1 MGISVVRPAVALL
14 TTLLL
19 VWAGCSA
26 QPAPTE
32 PPPVTTPTSAVI
44 VTPTALPT
52 VTTPLNTIPALT
64 IAPRPTSAIRLTPL
78 PASPLTLTPV
88 RRPTP
93 GSANI
98 AAATAPPVAT
108 SATVPKPSVA
118 PTRPSEPAGR
128 SRASD
133 PRLARAVQV
142 VSDSLAVSRGLS
154 FRDTVKPQLVT
165 RGEMAAYI
173 RSAIK
178 SEEQEELAKTQE
190 LYWLLGLLRPSVEL
204 YPLYLDLLGEQVA
217 GLFDLDTEDLL
228 VVAGALPLDAL
239 SKITLAHELTHA
251 LQQQRF
257 DARTLVE
264 ASEVNQDRALAMLAL
279 LEGDATLSSVVYITT
294 NLDLT
299 EILALGAEGASGA
312 TPVYDKAPPVIQK
325 TLLFPYEA
333 GLGFVTAL
341 RQGRGVWRPVNEAYG
356 RPPVSTEQILH
367 PARYLAGEAPK
378 KVALPPVLPLLTG
391 DWELLLEDVMGEFIL
406 RTYLES
412 GVAKPAAARAAS
424 GWGGDQ
430 FRLLRD
436 SAGGRIFVMLH
447 QWDTGNDAQ
456 EFFDVYEG
464 FTDSTATWAAKD
476 AVGNSV
482 RWDAEGRSVVLVLDQ
497 DRTLVGIAPDPE
509 TADLVATLIHK

>member
-52 VTTPLNTIPALT
+52 VTPPLNTIPALT

-98 AAATAPPVAT
+98 AATAPAVAT

-118 PTRPSEPAGR
+118 PTRSIEPAGG
-128 SRASD
+128 SRALD
-133 PRLARAVQV
+133 PRLTRAVQV
-142 VSDSLAVSRGLS
+142 
-154 FRDTVKPQLVT
+154 VKPQLVT
-165 RGEMAAYI
+165 REEMAAYI

-239 SKITLAHELTHA
+239 SKITLAHELTHV

-257 DARTLVE
+257 DARTLVA

-294 NLDLT
+294 NLDLM

-436 SAGGRIFVMLH
+436 SAGGRIFVMFH

-456 EFFDVYEG
+456 EFFDVYEE
-464 FTDSTATWAAKD
+464 FTDSRATWAAKD

-509 TADLVATLIHK
+509 TADLEPLTQ